1 MLSETEIK
9 YILTDLPK
17 FELSY
22 ETMSHKKV
30 YADIMLAVPK
40 GKKCFAWFTSYKE
53 DNVCFLM
60 DLNERNQITDM
71 KIVVTSF
78 SDKMALGTIFYGT
91 LFQYRKVNCFCIE
104 DLYYYRGKNYV
115 GTSYSDKLDLV
126 SNILK
131 KEMGQNVL
139 GNNFTIFGLPLINTD
154 FNLLLKE
161 IESLPYEVSQIKLRF
176 FDKSSSKK
184 IVTMNYFKPKSR
196 TMDNQP
202 SGLCKAIFKV
212 TPDLEPDIYNLFVYK
227 NGAEEF
233 HDYAFIPDFK
243 TSVMMN
249 KLFRNIKENANLDA
263 LEESD
268 DEAEFEDVREDK
280 YVYLDRSF
288 KMNCEYNSK
297 FKRWTPISLAE
308 RSDRLVN
315 WSQLSMN
322 TNTNT
327 NKYSTN
333 NHNTNKNYKR

>member
-1 MLSETEIK
+1 
-9 YILTDLPK
+9 
-17 FELSY
+17 
-22 ETMSHKKV
+22 
-30 YADIMLAVPK
+30 
-40 GKKCFAWFTSYKE
+40 
-53 DNVCFLM
+53 
-60 DLNERNQITDM
+60 
-71 KIVVTSF
+71 
-78 SDKMALGTIFYGT
+78 MALGTIFYGT
-91 LFQYRKVNCFCIE
+91 LFQYKKVNCFCIE

-115 GTSYSDKLDLV
+115 GTSYSDKLELL

-131 KEMGQNVL
+131 KEIGQNVL
-139 GNNFTIFGLPLINTD
+139 GNNFTIFGLPLLNTD

-161 IESLPYEVSQIKLRF
+161 IESLPYEVSQIKSRF
-176 FDKSSSKK
+176 FDKASSKK
-184 IVTMNYFKPKSR
+184 IVTMSYFKPKSR
-196 TMDNQP
+196 TMDQVD
-202 SGLCKAIFKV
+202 GIRKAVFKV

-268 DEAEFEDVREDK
+268 DEAEFEDAREDK

-308 RSDRLVN
+308 RSDKLVN

-322 TNTNT
+322 TNI

-333 NHNTNKNYKR
+333 NHNTNNNYKR